1 MKQTLW
7 RSESWGIIHCWMPL
21 GTYSALSELHNKA
34 RAAVVS
40 RVLGKEE
47 VEESNSD
54 ILALSCL

>member
-1 MKQTLW
+1 
-7 RSESWGIIHCWMPL
+7 MPL